1 MAVDIFLITDP
12 QIEVERTAELLK
24 ATLERVN
31 AAVLLVAAGE
41 ADDYVYIERLKKLA
55 PIAQARDCAV
65 LVDGRPSLVK
75 SARADGVHMSGGVK
89 ALREAV
95 DTLKPDYI
103 VGTGD
108 IGSRHE
114 AMVRGEL
121 EIDYLMFGDRDDPE
135 TDGREMADWWAE
147 TFEVPSVYFA
157 GPADAGTLGERR
169 SEFIAFA
176 QADWDK
182 IDALLGEQA

>member
-12 QIEVERTAELLK
+12 ETDLERTAALLK

-31 AAVLLVAAGE
+31 AAAVLIAAGE
-41 ADDYVYIERLKKLA
+41 ADDYAYVERAKALA
-55 PIAQARDCAV
+55 PIAQAHDCAAI
-65 LVDGRPSLVK
+65 LDGRPSLVK
-75 SARADGVHMSGGVK
+75 STRADGVHMSGGIT
-89 ALREAV
+89 ALREAIE
-95 DTLKPDYI
+95 TLKPDYI

-121 EIDYLMFGDRDDPE
+121 DIDYLMFGDRDDPE
-135 TDGREMADWWAE
+135 LDGREMADWWAE

-157 GPADAGTLGERR
+157 GQADAGTLAERA
-169 SEFIAFA
+169 SEFVAFA
-176 QADWDK
+176 QADWESIEK
-182 IDALLGEQA
+182 LLGDGA